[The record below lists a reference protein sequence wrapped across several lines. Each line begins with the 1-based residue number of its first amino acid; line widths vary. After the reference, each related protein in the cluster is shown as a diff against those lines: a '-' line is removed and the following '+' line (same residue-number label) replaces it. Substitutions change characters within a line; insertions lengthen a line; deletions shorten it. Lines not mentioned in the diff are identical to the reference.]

1 MKPVG
6 PVSKSNKVSVPVPLP
21 TELPGA
27 PSLKDLPPNVLHSAT
42 VETLLQQIDDLTA
55 RLKVN
60 LRRNSLLEMDLRKAK
75 DNLEFLKERNQSLEM
90 KSLVEK
96 EKELRAER
104 RFETLSS
111 HIQDLQGQLSVYEMR
126 LSQSLT
132 ETRNLN
138 EEKQKLAEET
148 QKLQNLKTRIKS
160 RLKNYLHKR
169 TAALKEHND
178 SLQAELQVQSTLAS
192 STKLRLEE
200 TSRHLQ
206 EVTQRLQQKET
217 ELREREREMEV
228 EKAASHRELTTQI
241 QSLEASQVDQQRKIE
256 SLTSELEASEGAFNK
271 AVQLESRLNSLKES
285 YEAEINR
292 LQKDVR
298 TFRMEAKS
306 LALEKKEMTHQITEM
321 KGQQTQQAQYIRHLE
336 DQLESARLLLGKR
349 ERISP
354 SQDL

>member
-1 MKPVG
+1 MRG
-6 PVSKSNKVSVPVPLP
+6 ERFKSP
-21 TELPGA
+21 
-27 PSLKDLPPNVLHSAT
+27 
-42 VETLLQQIDDLTA
+42 
-55 RLKVN
+55 
-60 LRRNSLLEMDLRKAK
+60 
-75 DNLEFLKERNQSLEM
+75 
-90 KSLVEK
+90 
-96 EKELRAER
+96 
-104 RFETLSS
+104 LSS
-111 HIQDLQGQLSVYEMR
+111 QLLFFFHQR
-126 LSQSLT
+126 LHFQRLIAFL
-132 ETRNLN
+132 E
-138 EEKQKLAEET
+138 
-148 QKLQNLKTRIKS
+148 KLQNLKTRIKS

-349 ERISP
+349 EKISP